1 MLTFRLELEGRLS
14 KSCFIPQQ
22 HKYFAVLCKLFNT
35 TCSQSHPTCTLIIQT
50 VTMKARALTIISSY
64 IYMKKEKFGFH
75 IASEDLN
82 ILWSSKF
89 QEYFCNKK
97 QFVN

>member
-35 TCSQSHPTCTLIIQT
+35 ACSQSHPTCTLIIQT

-64 IYMKKEKFGFH
+64 MYMKKEKFGFH

-82 ILWSSKF
+82 ILWSSKTSGMLL
-89 QEYFCNKK
+89 
-97 QFVN
+97 

>member
-1 MLTFRLELEGRLS
+1 
-14 KSCFIPQQ
+14 
-22 HKYFAVLCKLFNT
+22 
-35 TCSQSHPTCTLIIQT
+35 
-50 VTMKARALTIISSY
+50 MKARALTIISSY
-64 IYMKKEKFGFH
+64 MYMKKEKFGFH

-89 QEYFCNKK
+89 QEYFCDKK